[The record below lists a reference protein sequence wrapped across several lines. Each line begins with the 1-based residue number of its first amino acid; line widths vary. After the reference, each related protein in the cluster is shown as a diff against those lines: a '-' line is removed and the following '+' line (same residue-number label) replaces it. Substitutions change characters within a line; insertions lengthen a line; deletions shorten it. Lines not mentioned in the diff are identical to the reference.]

1 MAKLIK
7 PKIIVIVGPTG
18 SGKTSLS
25 LLLAQQF
32 SGEVINADSRQVYK
46 GLDIGTEKITQDEMD
61 IVPHHLIDIVDV
73 KDVYTAADFKKDA
86 EKAIAEIT
94 ARGNLPIIAGGTFF
108 YIDTL
113 LGKMGAA
120 PVPPNPELRAVLE
133 TRSTEELFAELT
145 KKDVRRA
152 ESIDP
157 HNRRR
162 LIRALEIIDT
172 LASVPIA
179 TIPIDCPYDA
189 LIIGLDVDPVELR
202 RKLRARAEQALSKG
216 LIEETKNLLAQGVS
230 KDRLLEIGHEYRLVL
245 AYLDREITEDELI
258 QKCEEKNWQYAK
270 RQKMWLKRDNTIEW
284 FLPED
289 TTAILSRV
297 TKFLNS

>member
-245 AYLDREITEDELI
+245 AYLDGEITNDELI